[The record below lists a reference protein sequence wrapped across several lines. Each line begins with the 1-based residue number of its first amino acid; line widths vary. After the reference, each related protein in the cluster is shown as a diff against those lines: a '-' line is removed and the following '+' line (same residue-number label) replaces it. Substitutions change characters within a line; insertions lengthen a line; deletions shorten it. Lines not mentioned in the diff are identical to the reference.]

1 MYYFII
7 LAIIVL
13 ISITCLKNSVA
24 KKGILVVVFIAAIIG
39 GILGGIIE
47 GAIIRTSGIKAEN
60 ITTTS
65 DFRPFVTD
73 SVMTEDCIIREGK
86 GGIFEDK
93 YSLSDIR
100 GGEGLEHKIIIVN
113 DSLQPGILTVKKTL
127 AHRVLPGIPSFKMTL
142 ESKNYVVLPKKQYEV
157 FKTIENHA
165 REREDSLA
173 KAKESV

>member
-24 KKGILVVVFIAAIIG
+24 KKGILVVVFISAIIG
-39 GILGGIIE
+39 GIIGGIIE
-47 GAIIRTSGIKAEN
+47 GAIIRTSEIKAEN

-65 DFRPFVTD
+65 KFEPYVID
-73 SVMTEDCIIREGK
+73 SIMTEDCIIREK
-86 GGIFEDK
+86 VGILK
-93 YSLSDIR
+93 NTYSLSDIR
-100 GGEGLEHKIIIVN
+100 GGDGLEHKIIIVN
-113 DSLQPGILTVKKTL
+113 DSLRPGILTIKKTL

-157 FKTIENHA
+157 FKSIENHA